1 MGRFSFILLLVILLL
16 APCSNYA
23 QEELEHLTFMGI
35 PIDGKIN
42 KFKRNLE
49 KKGLQLYTTLN
60 NHYIFR
66 GSFAGDDANIFV
78 MYDTKT
84 KVVYGVGVSIQCLS
98 HQIAKDKYN
107 NFVNDFKD
115 KYETDKWNEII
126 KYYHE
131 NLDTLSEHIANGT
144 FKKYNSSFTDSI
156 DTEFTIEL
164 SKILLDDKDKLL
176 ASIDN
181 SFWGLKLFIESG
193 NIGTIKVIYKDDGD
207 NTLSIL
213 YMDKQNTSLI
223 KEKRKEDL

>member
-1 MGRFSFILLLVILLL
+1 MKKNIFVFLLFMPFIAL
-16 APCSNYA
+16 SNFA
-23 QEELEHLTFMGI
+23 QEKIEHLKFMGI
-35 PIDGKIN
+35 PIDGKIS
-42 KFKRNLE
+42 KFKKNLE
-49 KKGLQLYTTLN
+49 KKGLQHYTTLN

-84 KVVYGVGVSIQCLS
+84 KVVSGVGVSIQCLS

-107 NFVNDFKD
+107 NYVNDFKD

-181 SFWGLKLFIESG
+181 SFWGLKLFFESG

-223 KEKRKEDL
+223 KKKRKDDL